1 MGARRELVLGL
12 ILREGLALAT
22 VGIALGV
29 GGALGLSRY
38 LAALL
43 HGVGTRDPQTFAFA
57 VLALF
62 GAVMS
67 ACAIPG
73 RRAAQV
79 DPATALR
86 HD

>member
-1 MGARRELVLGL
+1 
-12 ILREGLALAT
+12 
-22 VGIALGV
+22 V

-43 HGVGTRDPQTFAFA
+43 YGVETRDPETFVTA
-57 VLALF
+57 VLALV
-62 GAVMS
+62 GAVMA
-67 ACAIPG
+67 ACVIPG